1 MRMPSEFNLQLVLMF
16 FLALKVKLQ
25 WDVKKKRERVSA
37 VFHLLVL
44 KDEDD
49 DDDWQ
54 LAK

>member
-1 MRMPSEFNLQLVLMF
+1 MRTPSKFNLQPGF
-16 FLALKVKLQ
+16 
-25 WDVKKKRERVSA
+25 DVFPGTKSEIAVGSGGSA

-49 DDDWQ
+49 DDDWR

>member
-1 MRMPSEFNLQLVLMF
+1 MRMPSEFNLQPGF
-16 FLALKVKLQ
+16 
-25 WDVKKKRERVSA
+25 DVFPGTKSEIAMGSEKNASA

-49 DDDWQ
+49 DDDWR